1 LRDSCQDGARVLRS
15 FRKPATAEASRSHEF
30 VTRRFLPKTC
40 LKMCA
45 RDPPREAS
53 CPLAT
58 HALEAMAT
66 LQAHLSRR
74 SRRDL
79 ASCSWCP
86 FSPVAEIRG
95 CDVNSHSIQMNVN
108 SFPQVLLCC
117 CANFSRV
124 TDSPCHTSPHA
135 VHPQL
140 HSTRMDIVILS
151 QPSKSPRHESIAH
164 ERTNERKVEEKQVQR
179 LLAILA
185 MKRGSSGKSHETTS
199 ITRVA

>member
-1 LRDSCQDGARVLRS
+1 
-15 FRKPATAEASRSHEF
+15 
-30 VTRRFLPKTC
+30 
-40 LKMCA
+40 
-45 RDPPREAS
+45 
-53 CPLAT
+53 
-58 HALEAMAT
+58 
-66 LQAHLSRR
+66 
-74 SRRDL
+74 
-79 ASCSWCP
+79 
-86 FSPVAEIRG
+86 
-95 CDVNSHSIQMNVN
+95 
-108 SFPQVLLCC
+108 
-117 CANFSRV
+117 
-124 TDSPCHTSPHA
+124 